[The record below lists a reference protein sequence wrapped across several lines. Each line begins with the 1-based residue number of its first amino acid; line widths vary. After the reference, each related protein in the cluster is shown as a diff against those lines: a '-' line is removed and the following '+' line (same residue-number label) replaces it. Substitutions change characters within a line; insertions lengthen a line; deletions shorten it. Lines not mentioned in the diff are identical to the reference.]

1 MSAVPKSAQ
10 IDPTARV
17 DASARL
23 GRDVTV
29 GAYSVIGP
37 DVEIGDGSWIGP
49 HVVISGHTR
58 IGRENKIYQ
67 FCSLGEEP
75 QHKSYKG
82 EPTRLEIGDRN
93 VLREYISIHRG
104 TMLDRGVTRIG
115 DDNYLMAYVHI
126 AHDCTVGNQVTMANG
141 ASMAGH
147 GSVGDWCILGGF
159 ALVYQ
164 FCKIGASSYV
174 GFGAHVIKDV
184 PPFLMIADQPAKPH
198 GINAEG
204 MRRRG
209 YSKEEIEAVRGA
221 YKLLYRSNLLLK
233 DARVKIAELPQ
244 TPAVKQFLESIS
256 AESKRGL
263 IR

>member
-1 MSAVPKSAQ
+1 MTSAR
-10 IDPTARV
+10 IDPTARIDPRAELRTGV
-17 DASARL
+17 SI
-23 GRDVTV
+23 
-29 GAYSVIGP
+29 GAYTVIGP
-37 DVEIGDGSWIGP
+37 DVDIGDGTWIGP
-49 HVVISGHTR
+49 HVVINGPTR
-58 IGRENKIYQ
+58 IGRDNKIYQ
-67 FCSLGEEP
+67 FCSLGEPP
-75 QHKSYKG
+75 QHRAYQG

-93 VLREYISIHRG
+93 VLREFISIHRG

-141 ASMAGH
+141 ASLAGH
-147 GSVGDWCILGGF
+147 ASAGDYCFLGGF

-164 FCKIGASSYV
+164 FTQIGAHSYI

-184 PPFLMIADQPAKPH
+184 PPFLMISGQPAKPH

-204 MRRRG
+204 LRRRG
-209 YSKEEIEAVRGA
+209 YAKEEIETLREA
-221 YKLLYRSNLLLK
+221 YKLLYRSKLLLK
-233 DARVKIAELPQ
+233 DARARIAELPQ
-244 TPAVKQFLESIS
+244 SPAVKLFLDAIS

>member
-1 MSAVPKSAQ
+1 MSGQIHPTAI
-10 IDPTARV
+10 IDPRAE
-17 DASARL
+17 L
-23 GRDVTV
+23 GANVAV

-37 DVEIGDGSWIGP
+37 DVEIGEGSWIGP
-49 HVVISGHTR
+49 HVVISGPTR
-58 IGRENKIYQ
+58 IGRDNRIYQ
-67 FCSLGEEP
+67 FCALGEAA
-75 QHKSYKG
+75 QHKAYKG

-147 GSVGDWCILGGF
+147 GAVGDWCVLGGF

-164 FCKIGASSYV
+164 FCKIGAYGYI

-184 PPFLMIADQPAKPH
+184 PPFLMVADQPAKPH
-198 GINAEG
+198 GVNAEG

-209 YSKEEIEAVRGA
+209 FAKEEIDSVREA

-233 DARVKIAELPQ
+233 DARARIGELSQ
-244 TPAVKQFLESIS
+244 TPALKQFLDAISI
-256 AESKRGL
+256 ESKRGL

>member
-1 MSAVPKSAQ
+1 MSIHATAV
-10 IDPTARV
+10 IDPRAE
-17 DASARL
+17 L
-23 GRDVTV
+23 GANVTV

-37 DVEIGDGSWIGP
+37 DVQIGEGSWIGP
-49 HVVISGHTR
+49 HVVINGPTK
-58 IGRENKIYQ
+58 IGRDNRIYQ
-67 FCSLGEEP
+67 FCSLGEP
-75 QHKSYKG
+75 AQHKAYKG

-104 TMLDRGVTRIG
+104 TMLDRGVTQIG
-115 DDNYLMAYVHI
+115 SDNYLMAYVHI
-126 AHDCTVGNQVTMANG
+126 AHDCMVGSNVTMANG

-147 GSVGDWCILGGF
+147 GAVGDWCILGGF

-164 FCKIGASSYV
+164 FCRIGAYSYV

-209 YSKEEIEAVRGA
+209 FAKEEIEALREA

-233 DARVKIAELPQ
+233 DARAKIAGLPQ
-244 TPAVKQFLESIS
+244 TAAVKMFLDSIS
-256 AESKRGL
+256 LASKRGL